1 MSAKTFIKRTLECIL
16 LAALFIIFI
25 FPFYWTL
32 ITSVKDMWE
41 AIQFPPTFWPS
52 KFVWSNYAEVW
63 QGSNFAHYGKNSI
76 IMSIGA
82 TIIQI
87 ISSVMAAYA
96 FARMEFKLKK
106 PLFIVILADIMIPSQ
121 AIFLPIFIIYSRLGI
136 LNTYLS
142 YFLIYV
148 YSGSTILFFRNA
160 FKQVPEEMME
170 AARLDGASEMSVM
183 FKVMMPAVR
192 PFLITQVMLAF
203 IQKWNGYF
211 WVQTLTTNENIR
223 TLPIALN
230 TIANQADEYISRWD
244 LSMAGNVILMAP
256 LLLLYIFANKQMKVA
271 FIGNGIK

>member
-1 MSAKTFIKRTLECIL
+1 MSTKTFVKRTLECVFL
-16 LAALFIIFI
+16 VALFIIFI

-32 ITSVKDMWE
+32 ITSVKSMWE
-41 AIQFPPTFWPS
+41 AIKFPPTFWPEQ
-52 KFVWSNYAEVW
+52 FMWSNYAEVW
-63 QGSNFAHYGKNSI
+63 QNNNFAHFGKNSI
-76 IMSIGA
+76 IMSVGA
-82 TIIQI
+82 TVVQI

-96 FARMEFKLKK
+96 FARMEFRFKK
-106 PLFIVILADIMIPSQ
+106 PLFFLSLADIMIPAQ
-121 AIFLPIFIIYSRLGI
+121 VIFLPIFIMYSNWGI

-148 YSGSTILFFRNA
+148 YSGSTIFFFRNA
-160 FKQVPEEMME
+160 FKQVPEEMIE
-170 AARLDGASEMSVM
+170 AARLDGASELSVM

-211 WVQTLTTNENIR
+211 WIQTLTTNDNIR
-223 TLPIALN
+223 TLPLALN
-230 TIANQADEYISRWD
+230 AIVNDVDKFVIRWD
-244 LSMAGNVILMAP
+244 LAMAGNVILMAP

>member
-1 MSAKTFIKRTLECIL
+1 MSTKTFIKRAAECVL
-16 LAALFIIFI
+16 LAVLFLVFI

-32 ITSVKDMWE
+32 ITSVKGMWE
-41 AIQFPPTFWPS
+41 AIEFPPTFWPRE
-52 KFVWSNYAEVW
+52 FVWSNYVEVW
-63 QGSNFAHYGKNSI
+63 QGSNFSHYTKNSI
-76 IMSIGA
+76 ILSVGA

-87 ISSVMAAYA
+87 VSSVMAAYA
-96 FARMEFKLKK
+96 FARMEFRLKK
-106 PLFIVILADIMIPSQ
+106 PLFIVSLADIMIPSQ
-121 AIFLPIFIIYSRLGI
+121 AIFLPIFIMYSKIGI

-142 YFLIYV
+142 YFLIYI

-160 FKQVPEEMME
+160 FMQVPEEMME
-170 AARLDGASEMSVM
+170 AARLDGASELSVM

-211 WVQTLTTNENIR
+211 WIQTLTTNDNIR

-230 TIANQADEYISRWD
+230 SIASQVEGFISRWD
-244 LSMAGNVILMAP
+244 LSMAGNVILMSP
-256 LLLLYIFANKQMKVA
+256 LLILYIFANKQIKVA

>member
-1 MSAKTFIKRTLECIL
+1 MSTKTFVKRTLECVFL
-16 LAALFIIFI
+16 VVLFIIFI

-32 ITSVKDMWE
+32 ITSVKSMWE
-41 AIQFPPTFWPS
+41 AIKFPPTFWPEQ
-52 KFVWSNYAEVW
+52 FVWSNYAEVW
-63 QGSNFAHYGKNSI
+63 SNNNFAHFGKNSI
-76 IMSIGA
+76 IMSVGA
-82 TIIQI
+82 TVIQI

-96 FARMEFKLKK
+96 FARMEFRFKK
-106 PLFIVILADIMIPSQ
+106 PLFFLSLADIMIPAQ
-121 AIFLPIFIIYSRLGI
+121 VIFLPIFIMYSNWGI

-148 YSGSTILFFRNA
+148 YSGSTIFFFRNA
-160 FKQVPEEMME
+160 FKQVPEEMIE
-170 AARLDGASEMSVM
+170 AARLDGASELSVM

-211 WVQTLTTNENIR
+211 WIQTLTTNDNIR
-223 TLPIALN
+223 TLPLALN
-230 TIANQADEYISRWD
+230 AIVNDVDKFVIRWD
-244 LSMAGNVILMAP
+244 LAMAGNVILMAP